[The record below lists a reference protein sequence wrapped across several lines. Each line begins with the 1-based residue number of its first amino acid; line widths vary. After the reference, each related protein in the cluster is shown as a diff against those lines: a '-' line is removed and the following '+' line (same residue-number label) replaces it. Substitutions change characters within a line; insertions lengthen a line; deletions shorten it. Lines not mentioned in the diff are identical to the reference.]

1 MNLLL
6 DNTGR
11 VVWVIADNK
20 SGTEETIGYIIKIKN
35 TSEFSEEPLKFKFY
49 TEYGT
54 FATYFVAD
62 KISVD
67 GKRYHMEDFREK
79 IYDNVIDIEGEFA
92 AFKLN
97 EDGFLT
103 FLDTEATV
111 NEENSKVTPLTDE
124 SGNKISFIAHSSRFG
139 NIHNYP
145 AGEGIYED
153 TYLQQPLKRDT
164 LAFIIPVDENKEP
177 VDYGFE
183 DFYKVSTAERT
194 WTTLDPITERTE
206 FHGLDKNNY
215 PTFGVRY
222 KTYATGAAE
231 GLRAVD
237 DNDAMGMVVTKVKN
251 AIGKDN
257 EIVKKIHG
265 YDIESGREVV
275 ITSDGSITKF
285 IEMGRIQQNR
295 SEWVNGETKYLK
307 LPTPS
312 SVTEANEQAML
323 FATYCKDIA
332 ELKKGDV
339 VLYQLVGDYINSLER
354 VFSIDDVDYSTYTS
368 NKGSYYTSGSRSSYP
383 DTMGASFKL
392 MYGKVKGF
400 SGNVIKFENDP
411 QNSGGRF
418 PMYINYTKMST
429 VFVVED
435 GRVKVDSASNLP
447 AHVSTGDE
455 MVVYS
460 STGSFRSAIVYK

>member
-1 MNLLL
+1 
-6 DNTGR
+6 
-11 VVWVIADNK
+11 
-20 SGTEETIGYIIKIKN
+20 
-35 TSEFSEEPLKFKFY
+35 
-49 TEYGT
+49 
-54 FATYFVAD
+54 
-62 KISVD
+62 
-67 GKRYHMEDFREK
+67 
-79 IYDNVIDIEGEFA
+79 
-92 AFKLN
+92 
-97 EDGFLT
+97 
-103 FLDTEATV
+103 
-111 NEENSKVTPLTDE
+111 
-124 SGNKISFIAHSSRFG
+124 
-139 NIHNYP
+139 
-145 AGEGIYED
+145 
-153 TYLQQPLKRDT
+153 
-164 LAFIIPVDENKEP
+164 
-177 VDYGFE
+177 
-183 DFYKVSTAERT
+183 
-194 WTTLDPITERTE
+194 
-206 FHGLDKNNY
+206 
-215 PTFGVRY
+215 
-222 KTYATGAAE
+222 
-231 GLRAVD
+231 
-237 DNDAMGMVVTKVKN
+237 MGMVVTKVKN

-368 NKGSYYTSGSRSSYP
+368 NKGS
-383 DTMGASFKL
+383 FKL
-392 MYGKVKGF
+392 MYGNVKGF

-429 VFVVED
+429 LFVVED